1 MQDNVG
7 RQRCKPRQ
15 KESTV
20 PNISLKLYRTKQ
32 KQDLLGKGKGASGN
46 EHAREKD
53 KEEKKKSTELAQ
65 KLLVVQLSKKGRKN
79 NVDGDDCAMALLSS
93 P

>member
-65 KLLVVQLSKKGRKN
+65 EAVGGATVQERKKEQRRW
-79 NVDGDDCAMALLSS
+79 
-93 P
+93 

>member
-32 KQDLLGKGKGASGN
+32 KQDLLGKGKGAGGN

-65 KLLVVQLSKKGRKN
+65 EAVGGATVQERKKEQRRW
-79 NVDGDDCAMALLSS
+79 
-93 P
+93 